1 MPMSEESGHAKGP
14 LMGRKKIGLIA
25 GNGQFPFLFA
35 QAAKRKGWQVYA
47 VGYEGETDPIIAQ
60 HVEAMEWLYLGQI
73 KRMLKFFR
81 QHEITDGVMIG
92 GITKTRMFTNV
103 RPDIKAIALLA
114 GMRHT
119 HDDALLRAFAEL
131 LEKEGIRIHASTFL
145 LPEIL
150 APEGVWTARK
160 LSRSER
166 EDMLLGWHIAK
177 QIGHLDIG
185 QCVVVAGGSVLAV
198 EAIEGTDA
206 AITRAGTLCKGQA
219 VVVKVCKPNQ
229 DTRFDIPAVGMGTI
243 ETMQRAN
250 IKALAIEAGKAV
262 VFDRDRMI
270 QKANEYKMCIV
281 SYSESTMNATPEE

>member
-1 MPMSEESGHAKGP
+1 MTEANDHTSGPMMKH
-14 LMGRKKIGLIA
+14 KKIGLIA
-25 GNGQFPFLFA
+25 GNGQFPLLFA
-35 QAAKRKGWQVYA
+35 QAARSKGWQVCA
-47 VGYEGETDPIIAQ
+47 VGYEGETDPLLAQ
-60 HVEAMEWLYLGQI
+60 QVEVMEWLYLGQI

-81 QHEITDGVMIG
+81 QHDITDGVMIG

-119 HDDALLRAFAEL
+119 HDDAILRAFADL
-131 LEKEGIRIHASTFL
+131 LEKEGVRIHASTFL
-145 LPEIL
+145 LPEVL

-160 LSRSER
+160 PSRTEI
-166 EDMLLGWHIAK
+166 EDMRLGWRIAK
-177 QIGHLDIG
+177 RIGDLDIG
-185 QCVVVAGGSVLAV
+185 QCVVVAGGSVMAV

-243 ETMQRAN
+243 ETMQKAN

-262 VFDRDRMI
+262 VFDRDLMI
-270 QKANEYKMCIV
+270 QKANQYKMCIV
-281 SYSESTMNATPEE
+281 AYSESRISGTSEE